1 MRPRRAHNRNV
12 FGRQPLPVSLSARR
26 RALALAWAL
35 AAGASCIFGQAK
47 RLVIIKVDGFP
58 GDLVERYAGEIDP
71 STGKS
76 RLPWIHRVFIEQG
89 VWVKN
94 FYVRGISLSAPSWQ
108 LLDSGHSALIR
119 GNAEYDRYTGRVYD
133 YMNFFPF
140 YLGYSKSKLVDMPGV
155 EVLDQCGAPLL
166 IDRFGW
172 DQRYQTLELFQRA
185 VRWRTFQGVLT
196 GRFQSRSPREL
207 FDEWQTGFE
216 MRRQLV
222 EQLERDV
229 MDSLANPRVLFLD
242 YQFPGYD
249 HTAHLINDEA
259 SLYEVAR
266 QIDRTVGRLWA
277 AAQNSPLARETL
289 FVLVS
294 DHGTNSDPRAYS
306 QGFNLLRFFGLPEGG
321 GHHVLM
327 NRHPMMDYK
336 LRGLDPFVSAV
347 VTPSEHSRYLRG
359 EAEQYPTAALDLD
372 GNERGAVYLRNSQLN
387 EIHILLEQLNRTDL
401 ADDVRRAVMGEL
413 NRVLAARRRR
423 WEETSRELREE
434 LAALHR
440 AIERR
445 KGQIDALPKKWSK
458 EERESGKEQQARRMR
473 RELDLWQEDEQ
484 LYSEYCSALEK
495 LAQLRPEQL
504 APGEIRIRSILPK
517 RSFGERNTIG
527 ELQRYVTGL
536 SARGLALTPEGA
548 LDAEASF
555 ERINYFERLAS
566 LRVRNN
572 VQAQVG
578 SKPVDFIAA
587 PVARSALALLGP
599 SDQPDEDAVWLYG
612 DDERQ
617 ALILARRDAS
627 RGVLLRYLPIRGLRE
642 DEKGMAWFALAP
654 IAAGFPL
661 HIFEDP
667 AFHPPGGRVEWLSG
681 WHTEDEWLKATHRTK
696 YSNAVIGLHAHFAPV
711 ELGADGPLWRG
722 AGADA
727 ALLRR
732 FAARKRHLVEADLL
746 VLASDH
752 WNFNVRNF
760 NPGGN
765 HGSFFRVSTHS
776 VWMMAGA
783 GAPKGVSIE
792 TPCDSLSFAPTLLK
806 LMGAGAEELAA
817 YPGRPLE
824 FNTAAEEHR

>member
-1 MRPRRAHNRNV
+1 M
-12 FGRQPLPVSLSARR
+12 RR
-26 RALALAWAL
+26 RVLALVWALALWAPSAL
-35 AAGASCIFGQAK
+35 GQAK
-47 RLVIIKVDGFP
+47 RLVIVKVDGLP
-58 GDLVERYAGEIDP
+58 GDVVEKYAGETDP
-71 STGKS
+71 TTGKS

-89 VWVKN
+89 AWVKN
-94 FYVRGISLSAPSWQ
+94 FYVRGISLSVPSWQ
-108 LLDSGHSALIR
+108 LLDTGHSALIR
-119 GNAEYDRYTGRVYD
+119 GNAEYDRFTGRVYD

-172 DQRYQTLELFQRA
+172 EQRYQTLELFQRA
-185 VRWRTFQGVLT
+185 VRWRTLQGVLT

-216 MRRQLV
+216 MRQQLV

-229 MDSLANPRVLFLD
+229 MASLANPGVLFLD

-249 HTAHLINDEA
+249 HLAHLTNDEA
-259 SLYEVAR
+259 SQYDVAQ
-266 QIDRTVGRLWA
+266 QIDGIVGRLWTA
-277 AAQNSPLARETL
+277 AENSPLGRDTL

-294 DHGTNSDPRAYS
+294 DHGTNSDPKVYS

-321 GHHVLM
+321 AHHVLM

-336 LRGLDPFVSAV
+336 LRGLDPFVSTV
-347 VTPSEHSRYLRG
+347 VTPSEQSRYLRG

-372 GNERGAVYLRNSQLN
+372 GNERGAVYLRNSKLN
-387 EIHILLEQLNRTDL
+387 IIHVLLEQLNRTDL
-401 ADDVRRAVMGEL
+401 ADNYRRAVVSEL
-413 NRVLAARRRR
+413 GSVLDARRRR

-445 KGQIDALPKKWSK
+445 RADVDALPKKWSK

-473 RELDLWQEDEQ
+473 RELDIWQEDEQ
-484 LYSEYCSALEK
+484 SYSEYCSSLEK
-495 LAQLRPEQL
+495 LARLRPEQL
-504 APGEIRIRSILPK
+504 EPGKIPVRGIIPK
-517 RSFGERNTIG
+517 RAFGERNSIAD
-527 ELQRYVTGL
+527 LQRYVTGL
-536 SARGLALTPEGA
+536 SARGLVLTSDGS
-548 LDAEASF
+548 LDTNASF
-555 ERINYFERLAS
+555 ERINYFARLAS

-578 SKPVDFIAA
+578 PKPVDFIAVSV
-587 PVARSALALLGP
+587 PKNALAALAP

-612 DDERQ
+612 DDQRQ
-617 ALILARRDAS
+617 ALVLSKHDPS
-627 RGVLLRYLPIRGLRE
+627 RGVLLRYMPVRGLQQ
-642 DEKGMAWFALAP
+642 DENGTVRFEPAG

-661 HIFEDP
+661 HLFEDP
-667 AFHPPGGRVEWLSG
+667 AFNPPGGRAAWLSQ
-681 WHTEDEWLKATHRTK
+681 WHTEDEWLRSTHRTK

-711 ELGADGPLWRG
+711 EIGADGALWRG

-732 FAARKRHLVEADLL
+732 FAARKRNLVEADLL
-746 VLASDH
+746 VLANDH

-783 GAPKGVSIE
+783 GVPRGVSVE
-792 TPCDSLSFAPTLLK
+792 TPCDSLSFVPTLLK
-806 LMGAGAEELAA
+806 LMGAAAGDLAA
-817 YPGRPLE
+817 YPGRPIEL
-824 FNTAAEEHR
+824 NVAADEHR

>member
-1 MRPRRAHNRNV
+1 MRR
-12 FGRQPLPVSLSARR
+12 PV
-26 RALALAWAL
+26 LALVWAFAL
-35 AAGASCIFGQAK
+35 CAPCVLGQAK
-47 RLVIIKVDGFP
+47 RLVIVKADGLP
-58 GDLVERYAGEIDP
+58 GDVVEKYASEIDP

-89 VWVKN
+89 AWIKN

-119 GNAEYDRYTGRVYD
+119 GNAEYDRFTGRVYD

-185 VRWRTFQGVLT
+185 VRWRTLQGVLT

-207 FDEWQTGFE
+207 LDEWQTGFE
-216 MRRQLV
+216 MRQQLV

-229 MDSLANPRVLFLD
+229 MASLANPRVLFFD

-249 HTAHLINDEA
+249 HLAHLINDEA
-259 SLYEVAR
+259 SLYEVVQ
-266 QIDRTVGRLWA
+266 QIDRTVARLWTA
-277 AAQNSPLARETL
+277 AENSPLARDTL

-294 DHGTNSDPRAYS
+294 DHGTNSDPKIYS

-321 GHHVLM
+321 AHHVLM

-336 LRGLDPFVSAV
+336 LRGLDPFVSTV

-372 GNERGAVYLRNSQLN
+372 GNERGAVYLRNSKLN
-387 EIHILLEQLNRTDL
+387 VIHILLEQLNRTDL
-401 ADDVRRAVMGEL
+401 ADNYRRAVVREL
-413 NRVLAARRRR
+413 CSVIDARRGK

-445 KGQIDALPKKWSK
+445 KAQVDALPKKWSK
-458 EERESGKEQQARRMR
+458 EERESGQEQQARRMR
-473 RELDLWQEDEQ
+473 RELDIWQEDEQ
-484 LYSEYCSALEK
+484 SYSEYCSSLEK
-495 LAQLRPEQL
+495 LARLRPEQL
-504 APGEIRIRSILPK
+504 EPGEIRIRSIVPK
-517 RSFGERNTIG
+517 RAFGGRNSIA

-536 SARGLALTPEGA
+536 SARGLVLTPDGA
-548 LDAEASF
+548 LDTDASF
-555 ERINYFERLAS
+555 ERIDYFARLAS

-572 VQAQVG
+572 VQAEVG
-578 SKPVDFIAA
+578 PKPVDFIAVSV
-587 PVARSALALLGP
+587 PKRALAGLAP
-599 SDQPDEDAVWLYG
+599 SGQPDEDAVWLYG
-612 DDERQ
+612 DDQRQ

-627 RGVLLRYLPIRGLRE
+627 RGVLLRYMPVRALRQE
-642 DEKGMAWFALAP
+642 DNGMVRFEPAAV
-654 IAAGFPL
+654 AAGFPL
-661 HIFEDP
+661 HLFEDP
-667 AFHPPGGRVEWLSG
+667 AFNPPAARAEWLSQ
-681 WHTEDEWLKATHRTK
+681 WHTEDEWLRAAHRTR
-696 YSNAVIGLHAHFAPV
+696 YSTAVIGLHAHFAPV
-711 ELGADGPLWRG
+711 EIGADGALWRG

-732 FAARKRHLVEADLL
+732 FAARKRTLVEPDLL
-746 VLASDH
+746 VLANDH

-783 GAPKGVSIE
+783 GVPKGASVD
-792 TPCDSLSFAPTLLK
+792 TPCDSLSFVPTLLK
-806 LMGAGAEELAA
+806 LMGAGPGDLAA

-824 FNTAAEEHR
+824 LNIPADERR